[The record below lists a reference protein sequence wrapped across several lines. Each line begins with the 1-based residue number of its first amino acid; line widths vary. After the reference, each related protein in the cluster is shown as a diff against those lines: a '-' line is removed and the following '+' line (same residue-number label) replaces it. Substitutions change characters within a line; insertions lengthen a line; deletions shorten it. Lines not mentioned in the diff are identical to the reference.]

1 MRKDGR
7 RVKNASPSYL
17 VGAHLMPHRYDAA
30 NMTEVDVPLA
40 PISAYIREKRG
51 EGVRLSHLGVI
62 IAAYVRT
69 VAEFPL
75 LNRFFVNKRPYAR
88 NEVAVCM
95 VVLKPGDE
103 GTTSK
108 MFFELED
115 DVFEVQRTL
124 DRFIAGNRVEG
135 DANATD
141 GAARVLTKIPGLLS
155 LGGALFR
162 LLDRYGLLPKSLIDA
177 SPFHSSILISNLAS
191 IGTGHIYHHVY
202 NFGTTSVAL
211 TIGKAREVA
220 VRHGDTVRHERCLP
234 FGVTMDERICD
245 GAYFAMAFAR
255 FKEYLADPTK
265 LEGPSQHPVLREW
278 AAPGDYELLKAKRD
292 YEGALAEIKASA
304 LSKEEKRKA
313 RKEAKEK
320 KRAAVK
326 RAKQIKKEHKGEK
339 PACV

>member
-1 MRKDGR
+1 M
-7 RVKNASPSYL
+7 KN
-17 VGAHLMPHRYDAA
+17 
-30 NMTEVDVPLA
+30 
-40 PISAYIREKRG
+40 
-51 EGVRLSHLGVI
+51 
-62 IAAYVRT
+62 
-69 VAEFPL
+69 F
-75 LNRFFVNKRPYAR
+75 
-88 NEVAVCM
+88 
-95 VVLKPGDE
+95 
-103 GTTSK
+103 
-108 MFFELED
+108 
-115 DVFEVQRTL
+115 
-124 DRFIAGNRVEG
+124 GNRIK
-135 DANATD
+135 ALRRKMN
-141 GAARVLTKIPGLLS
+141 LTQEELAERLNVSYQTISKWENYSAVPELDKIMKMSS
-155 LGGALFR
+155 L
-162 LLDRYGLLPKSLIDA
+162 
-177 SPFHSSILISNLAS
+177 
-191 IGTGHIYHHVY
+191 
-202 NFGTTSVAL
+202 
-211 TIGKAREVA
+211 
-220 VRHGDTVRHERCLP
+220 